1 MKRRDRYY
9 DIILAWVGSGGR
21 APTRKIEP
29 AVFYFLQ
36 FTASAYT
43 MFSWITASYRHCN
56 TCPTNGPNVHNMAV
70 ADKLCY
76 VYILMFY
83 FYNFLRNCHD
93 PYFLFTAAPLIDG
106 AYW

>member
-1 MKRRDRYY
+1 MLYKISSMGYFGGVAKVSKGPWFRDFFVE
-9 DIILAWVGSGGR
+9 DDGLDW
-21 APTRKIEP
+21 
-29 AVFYFLQ
+29 FYSFIDSEGKKCFLL
-36 FTASAYT
+36 S
-43 MFSWITASYRHCN
+43 N
-56 TCPTNGPNVHNMAV
+56 NMAV